1 MILTLIRYKRCKNLV
16 VARTGIDCTP
26 LIAMHRS
33 VIPLLSTVGLL
44 LAQGHEG
51 LKQQINQSLVK
62 VCKDKYDIIVH
73 RYRIHKHIEPVLL
86 VHVCVYGVWCV
97 STHVCLSLY
106 GGLLSDCFE
115 WMIIVDLSPIIW
127 LLCVSLCVCVC
138 VCVCWLV
145 FSCAAMQFFLCAC
158 ARTVRS
164 CVFRRKRSTVFWLH
178 GPYPVMEVFAVTGKT
193 RRHLDSVAGARLIG

>member
-138 VCVCWLV
+138 VCVG
-145 FSCAAMQFFLCAC
+145 SCFPALLCSSFYVH
-158 ARTVRS
+158 ARVPCVHVCFGVR
-164 CVFRRKRSTVFWLH
+164 
-178 GPYPVMEVFAVTGKT
+178 
-193 RRHLDSVAGARLIG
+193 DRLCSGCTAHIL